1 MLVNLAHA
9 FLFCDFQ
16 KYSNLLFCFMKMNRI
31 YVWLCTVALLSN
43 HPAVAQTASPATL
56 FQDLFVDVQMQQ
68 VFPDGKT
75 FVDCIPKFSPD
86 SILKAYHQQKN
97 QPDFNLKQFVAAYF
111 RLPKNQVLPYQS
123 NIQAGIRHHIEELWN
138 ILTRSPD
145 QQDTSRYG
153 SLIPLPYP
161 YVVPGGRFREVYY
174 WDSYFTMLGLKESGD
189 TTLIEDMVKNFAYL
203 INRFGFIPNGNRT
216 YYLTRSQP
224 PYFALMV
231 DLLASLK
238 GDYVY
243 ATYQQSLL
251 KEYAYWMQGAEAL
264 QPGGAIRNVVMLPD
278 SSILNRYWDASN
290 QPREESYRADVLAAR
305 QSQEPDTIF
314 YRNIRAAAESG
325 MDFSSR
331 WFADE
336 QHMGT
341 IITTDLVAVDLNCLL
356 YHLEK
361 TIARSYAVMGNYLQQ
376 KQYAHRAAL
385 RKQALLKYCWDK
397 QRQVFTDYNF
407 VRQQY
412 SPRIS
417 LASMYPLFF
426 QLADSSQAAAM
437 ARRIKNQYLQPGG
450 VVTTL
455 QQTGQQWDAPN
466 GWAPLEYITIQ
477 GLRNYHYDAL
487 ARQIAMRWIQ
497 LNRRVFMSTGKLM
510 EKYDVIHIQE
520 KAGGGEYPTQDGF
533 GWTNGVLLKL
543 MNEYQVK
550 D

>member
-1 MLVNLAHA
+1 
-9 FLFCDFQ
+9 
-16 KYSNLLFCFMKMNRI
+16 
-31 YVWLCTVALLSN
+31 
-43 HPAVAQTASPATL
+43 
-56 FQDLFVDVQMQQ
+56 
-68 VFPDGKT
+68 
-75 FVDCIPKFSPD
+75 
-86 SILKAYHQQKN
+86 
-97 QPDFNLKQFVAAYF
+97 
-111 RLPKNQVLPYQS
+111 
-123 NIQAGIRHHIEELWN
+123 
-138 ILTRSPD
+138 
-145 QQDTSRYG
+145 
-153 SLIPLPYP
+153 
-161 YVVPGGRFREVYY
+161 
-174 WDSYFTMLGLKESGD
+174 
-189 TTLIEDMVKNFAYL
+189 
-203 INRFGFIPNGNRT
+203 
-216 YYLTRSQP
+216 
-224 PYFALMV
+224 
-231 DLLASLK
+231 
-238 GDYVY
+238 
-243 ATYQQSLL
+243 
-251 KEYAYWMQGAEAL
+251 
-264 QPGGAIRNVVMLPD
+264 
-278 SSILNRYWDASN
+278 
-290 QPREESYRADVLAAR
+290 
-305 QSQEPDTIF
+305 
-314 YRNIRAAAESG
+314 
-325 MDFSSR
+325 
-331 WFADE
+331 
-336 QHMGT
+336 
-341 IITTDLVAVDLNCLL
+341 
-356 YHLEK
+356 
-361 TIARSYAVMGNYLQQ
+361 MGNYLQQ